1 MRQNQKIIA
10 ICLFVL
16 GFAGCGNVQ
25 NSASDSAQSVSVAV
39 TPTTTKIPNFS
50 TQSFTAT
57 VTGSPNTAVDWQ
69 VNGVTGGSRAT
80 GFISNTGLYMAP
92 GGVPTK
98 PDGSGGTNV
107 TTVTITAVS
116 KVNASAVA
124 TATVTIVPQNEE
136 AQAGPVKLG
145 TSGGNVTDISGKYC
159 CSGTLGSLVTLNGTQ
174 YILSNNHVLAKSDS
188 GNAGDEITQPGLIET
203 NCQAGP
209 ATQTVANLFAFYNL
223 QTGALPKVDA
233 ALAST
238 VNGAVDAAGNILLLG
253 ATQTNGV
260 PDAAPPHAGSGINP
274 TQALTSPHNGLV
286 AKSGRTTGLTCS
298 LIIGTN
304 VAASVDYYKNCG
316 DTKAAFT
323 VNYTDL
329 LMIAGATFSAAGDSG
344 ALIVTQDTADP
355 VALLFGG
362 SDTDSVGNPVG
373 DVLSVFPGASN
384 SRPTFVGGA
393 AHSVLGC
400 TLPVKPSSAAT
411 SQTAVGAESLSK
423 ANRARDYS
431 APTLLANPTVQALG
445 FGRSY
450 DRPGDG
456 AVLLFVDNG
465 GVAAGMPHSLNGVP
479 TRIIEGDAWAYRG
492 LLNDKETH
500 QLLQT
505 VAEPQ
510 LMYELLPGQ
519 MQKARAVQAA
529 HVAELLKQP
538 GVLGVG
544 ISASVD
550 APGEAALLIYL
561 KHGTSIESIPAEI
574 DGVRTRLRETGP
586 FMAGK
591 SDNEPAPSCR
601 VSGVGEAKKAESAAG
616 AAIPWE
622 L

>member
-1 MRQNQKIIA
+1 
-10 ICLFVL
+10 
-16 GFAGCGNVQ
+16 
-25 NSASDSAQSVSVAV
+25 
-39 TPTTTKIPNFS
+39 
-50 TQSFTAT
+50 
-57 VTGSPNTAVDWQ
+57 
-69 VNGVTGGSRAT
+69 
-80 GFISNTGLYMAP
+80 
-92 GGVPTK
+92 
-98 PDGSGGTNV
+98 
-107 TTVTITAVS
+107 
-116 KVNASAVA
+116 
-124 TATVTIVPQNEE
+124 
-136 AQAGPVKLG
+136 
-145 TSGGNVTDISGKYC
+145 
-159 CSGTLGSLVTLNGTQ
+159 
-174 YILSNNHVLAKSDS
+174 
-188 GNAGDEITQPGLIET
+188 
-203 NCQAGP
+203 
-209 ATQTVANLFAFYNL
+209 
-223 QTGALPKVDA
+223 
-233 ALAST
+233 
-238 VNGAVDAAGNILLLG
+238 
-253 ATQTNGV
+253 
-260 PDAAPPHAGSGINP
+260 
-274 TQALTSPHNGLV
+274 
-286 AKSGRTTGLTCS
+286 
-298 LIIGTN
+298 
-304 VAASVDYYKNCG
+304 
-316 DTKAAFT
+316 
-323 VNYTDL
+323 
-329 LMIAGATFSAAGDSG
+329 
-344 ALIVTQDTADP
+344 
-355 VALLFGG
+355 
-362 SDTDSVGNPVG
+362 
-373 DVLSVFPGASN
+373 
-384 SRPTFVGGA
+384 
-393 AHSVLGC
+393 
-400 TLPVKPSSAAT
+400 VKPSSAAT

-423 ANRARDYS
+423 ENRARDYS